1 MRDSTPTSIGGREP
15 RTSMATT
22 PVAHPAPSTRNRNPL
37 PDAWRVEVFRASGRD
52 DPEGESVLA
61 AIREL
66 EIEGVESVRSGR
78 GFLLTPGLE
87 REVLERAAREFL
99 ADALLD
105 EARIYAPRT
114 SPPPAPARWS
124 RILVMRKPGVMDPV
138 ALTVQRTLLRTG
150 IVPAGSAP
158 GFRVATFRVFELL
171 GDLAP
176 ATLAAIG
183 ARVLGNETIDE
194 VLVGDEGL
202 HFAAPSAA
210 ARHGRVDVPLLAA
223 DDARLAALSKE
234 G

>member
-1 MRDSTPTSIGGREP
+1 MRDSTPPSIGGREP

-22 PVAHPAPSTRNRNPL
+22 PVALSAPSTRNRNPL
-37 PDAWRVEVFRASGRD
+37 PDAWRVEVFRAPTRD

-78 GFLLTPGLE
+78 GFLL
-87 REVLERAAREFL
+87 
-99 ADALLD
+99 
-105 EARIYAPRT
+105 
-114 SPPPAPARWS
+114 SPQPARAGWS

-150 IVPAGSAP
+150 IVPAAAAA
-158 GFRVATFRVFELL
+158 GFRVATFRVFELR
-171 GDLAP
+171 GALAP

-194 VLVGDEGL
+194 VLVGDEGQI
-202 HFAAPSAA
+202 
-210 ARHGRVDVPLLAA
+210 GRAHV
-223 DDARLAALSKE
+223 
-234 G
+234 